1 MTDRPPHISEADWL
15 RMSWHA
21 RQKAQRAAGIPL
33 SVVDDEEL
41 DAPRMTKAP
50 QPRRRIRIHRIEPR
64 CWEITDGVSTA
75 RTASAEAAWR
85 LLAHLGRTA

>member
-1 MTDRPPHISEADWL
+1 MDQRPDNISPATWL
-15 RMSWHA
+15 RMPWHA

-33 SVVDDEEL
+33 IVVEDEQP
-41 DAPRMTKAP
+41 DTPRMTKAP
-50 QPRRRIRIHRIEPR
+50 QPRRRIRIHRVEPQ

-85 LLAHLGRTA
+85 LLTDLGRTA